1 MTEPQDGVLER
12 RALRID
18 QNSHTPL
25 YLFALAAEEV
35 GLVADFRCPR
45 RHRAVKAAAA

>member
-1 MTEPQDGVLER
+1 MTDERDRVIER

-18 QNSHTPL
+18 QNSETPL

-35 GLVADFRCPR
+35 GLISDVARIAR
-45 RHRAVKAAAA
+45 Y

>member
-1 MTEPQDGVLER
+1 MTDPTERFLER
-12 RALRID
+12 RALRIE

-35 GLVADFRCPR
+35 GRVADVARISR
-45 RHRAVKAAAA
+45 D